1 MKQDL
6 KLDLPIASADSAD
19 IRLREVDRRP
29 TVCHLLHSL
38 NVGGAEVL
46 VARIARRLSNRY
58 RFVFACLDELG
69 PLGEQLRD
77 DGFVVDVLGRNSGL
91 DLGCA
96 RRLSRFL
103 RSHGVEVLHA
113 HQYTPFFY
121 ALASRVFRSYP
132 PVLFTEHGRWHPDYP
147 RRKRIVFNRIFL
159 RRHDH
164 VIGVGEAVRQALI
177 NNEGISAE
185 RVKVIYNGVNST
197 EFVGG
202 GRSDARRALGIG
214 DRDDV
219 VIQVARLDAL
229 KDHFTALRAIERL
242 TAARPTLQLLLV
254 GEGPE
259 RRAIEAEIDRRGLQ
273 NHVRLLGLRS
283 DVAQLL
289 TAADAFLLS
298 SVSEG
303 IPVTVIEA
311 MLAELPVVSTRV
323 GGVDEVVKS
332 EVTGL
337 MAAAGDD
344 ATLAEALDRLLSN
357 ESLRRQM
364 GQAGRQRATEL
375 FSEQQMH
382 ESYAQLYREML
393 SVK

>member
-6 KLDLPIASADSAD
+6 QLDPPRRSAEAAD
-19 IRLREVDRRP
+19 RRPPDVDRPP

-46 VARIARRLSNRY
+46 VARIARRLSSRY

-77 DGFVVDVLGRNSGL
+77 EGFVVDVLGRKPGL

-121 ALASRVFRSYP
+121 ALVSRIFRRYP

-159 RRHDH
+159 RRNDH
-164 VIGVGEAVRQALI
+164 VVGVGEAVRQALI

-197 EFVGG
+197 DFSGD

-259 RRAIEAEIDRRGLQ
+259 RLAIEAEIVSRGLQ
-273 NHVRLLGLRS
+273 SHVRLLGLRS

-289 TAADAFLLS
+289 SAADAFLLS

-311 MLAELPVVSTRV
+311 MLAELPVVATRV
-323 GGVDEVVKS
+323 GGMGEVVES
-332 EVTGL
+332 EVTGFL
-337 MAAAGDD
+337 AAAGDD
-344 ATLAEALDRLLSN
+344 ATLAESLDRLLSN

-364 GQAGRQRATEL
+364 GQAGRQRATQL

-382 ESYAQLYREML
+382 ESYAQLYQEML